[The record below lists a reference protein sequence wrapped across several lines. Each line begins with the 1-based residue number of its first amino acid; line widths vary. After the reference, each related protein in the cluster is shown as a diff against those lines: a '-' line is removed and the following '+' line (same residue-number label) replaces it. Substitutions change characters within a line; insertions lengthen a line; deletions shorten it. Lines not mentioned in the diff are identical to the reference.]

1 MITLFTD
8 SRMAE
13 HAPPRLHPEQPE
25 RLTAVLRHLAR
36 TGIIHSCPSGK
47 VREATDEEILRVHTP
62 THLAHLLRFAE
73 RGGGQIEA
81 DTWLSPRSL
90 KSARLAAGAAIE
102 AVDAVVNG
110 PRQRAACIVRPPGHH
125 AVADSPMGFCL
136 LGNVALAASQA
147 FVVHGL
153 DRVLVVDF
161 DVHHGNGT
169 QDLFYDDPRL
179 GFFSIHRYPFYPGTG
194 AADETGTGK
203 ALGTKCNIPLH
214 YGVSREQ
221 YHSAFHHGLTK
232 LADRLRPQ
240 LILISAGF
248 DAHAEDPVG
257 DLGLEVEDFVE
268 LTKLIVEVAETH
280 AGGRLVSVLEGG
292 YNIPIL
298 AGCVAAHL
306 ESLGAEP
313 LPPGSR

>member
-8 SRMAE
+8 SRMAD
-13 HAPPRLHPEQPE
+13 HTPPRTHPERPE
-25 RLTAVLRHLAR
+25 RLTSVLRHLAR
-36 TGIIHSCPSGK
+36 TGILHTCPSGT
-47 VREATDEEILRVHTP
+47 VREATDQEILRVHSP
-62 THLAHLLRFAE
+62 AHLAHVLKFAE
-73 RGGGQIEA
+73 SGGGQIEA
-81 DTWLSPRSL
+81 DTWLSAGSV

-125 AVADSPMGFCL
+125 ALADSPMGFCL
-136 LGNVALAASQA
+136 FGNVAMAAAQA
-147 FVVHGL
+147 FQVHGL

-169 QDLFYDDPRL
+169 QDIFYDDPRL
-179 GFFSIHRYPFYPGTG
+179 GFLSIHRYPFYPGTG
-194 AADETGTGK
+194 AADETGARA
-203 ALGTKCNIPLH
+203 ALGTKSNIPLRH
-214 YGVSREQ
+214 GVLRDD
-221 YHSAFHHGLTK
+221 YRSAFHKGLSTI
-232 LADRLRPQ
+232 ADRMRPE

-257 DLGLEVEDFVE
+257 DLGLEVEDFVD
-268 LTKLIVEVAETH
+268 LTKLIVDVAETH
-280 AGGRLVSVLEGG
+280 ASGRLVSVLEGG

-298 AGCVAAHL
+298 AACVAAHL
-306 ESLGAEP
+306 EALGAET